1 MSSIF
6 VPSDAAMFVMR
17 LEKLT
22 PVSQRKW
29 GTMSVSQMLTHI
41 QLPIKVALGEMEPK
55 RSIGFLLFGGLL
67 KKRIIN
73 HKPFNKELPTD
84 PSFVVKHD
92 CNFDSEKRN
101 AIELIQRLSSAELV
115 QIQNRKHPIFGKLTA
130 EEWDVLTVK
139 HLDHHLRQFGV

>member
-6 VPSDAAMFVMR
+6 ITSDAATFVLR
-17 LEKLT
+17 IEKLS
-22 PVSQRKW
+22 PISQHIW
-29 GTMSVSQMLTHI
+29 GTMSVSQMLAHI
-41 QLPIKVALGEMEPK
+41 QLPIKVALGEMQPK
-55 RSIGFLLFGGLL
+55 RSIGFLLFGSLL
-67 KKRIIN
+67 KKRLIN
-73 HKPFNKELPTD
+73 NKPFVKELPTA

-92 CNFDSEKRN
+92 RNFDSEKRN
-101 AIELIQRLSSAELV
+101 AIELIQRLSSAEPL